1 MCTMRAKSILST
13 EPLYRMKLIESKEAP
28 VFPHAT
34 VESWYR
40 AAGRQ
45 HLPWRQTSDPYPIWV
60 SEVMLQQT
68 QVSTVLARY
77 YFPFLQRFPTLQAL
91 ARAPQEDVLKA
102 WEGLGY
108 YSRARHLHQAARISA
123 PHLPTT
129 IEGLMAL
136 PGIGRNTAHAI
147 AAFAYR
153 QNVPVMEA
161 NVKRVLHRLA
171 AREQVGERELWEMA
185 VALVNPDDPFTHNQA
200 MMDIGAL
207 LCTPRAPRCLKC
219 PLASFCQGKAAPERY
234 PARKQKKPVPVRERI
249 LLIAED
255 TQGRIYLAPRS
266 SRFLGG
272 LYGLPEYDG
281 TLRTLEFGSTRLD
294 RHRLTLLGG
303 VTHTYSHFR
312 LEATVLHHKTNGKAT
327 RQNWHTQEAI
337 AALPLSRVDHKALAL
352 HGMLIS
358 AGGVGE
364 DTISQYTGADR
375 PQQHPKARFR
385 HQ

>member
-1 MCTMRAKSILST
+1 MISMAV
-13 EPLYRMKLIESKEAP
+13 LYRMKPIESKNAP

-34 VESWYR
+34 LENWYR

-45 HLPWRQTSDPYPIWV
+45 HLPWRQTADPYPIWV

-77 YFPFLQRFPTLQAL
+77 YHPFLGRFPTLQNL
-91 ARAPQEDVLKA
+91 ADAPEADVLKA

-108 YSRARHLHQAARISA
+108 YSRARHLHHAARLSA

-129 IEGLMAL
+129 VEELMAL

-161 NVKRVLHRLA
+161 NVKRVLHRLS
-171 AREQVGERELWEMA
+171 ARERMSGRELWDMA
-185 VALVNPDDPFTHNQA
+185 SELVNPDDPFTHNQA

-207 LCTPRAPRCLKC
+207 VCTPRAPRCSLC
-219 PLASFCQGKAAPERY
+219 PLSSFCRGNAAPERY
-234 PARKQKKPVPVRERI
+234 PAPKRKKPVPIRERI

-255 TQGRIYLAPRS
+255 TQERIYLVPRT

-272 LYGLPEYDG
+272 LYGLPDYDSTQPVLGFDG
-281 TLRTLEFGSTRLD
+281 TPLNPD
-294 RHRLTLLGG
+294 QLTLLGR

-312 LEATVLHHKTNGKAT
+312 LVATVLHHKARHQITP
-327 RQNWHTQEAI
+327 QHWHTRTEI
-337 AALPLSRVDHKALAL
+337 AALPLSRADHKALAL
-352 HGMLIS
+352 L
-358 AGGVGE
+358 GVFG
-364 DTISQYTGADR
+364 I
-375 PQQHPKARFR
+375 
-385 HQ
+385 